1 MATTPKTS
9 RPVRT
14 VTFDV
19 RDAELHAPLR
29 PLRLSPW
36 RVVESQHHVSTRKLV
51 DSIEEQAL
59 LEQLIDTAKPPDR
72 HAGRWHVL
80 LSTPF
85 RYPPLPHGS
94 RFATRHERSLW
105 YGSEARRT
113 AFAELAYY
121 RFVFLEGAQADLGA
135 VATWHTAFT
144 VRVRTE
150 RGLDL
155 TIAPFKTR
163 RDIIASPV
171 DYTIAQALGASMRE
185 ASVEAFRYP
194 SARDREGGV
203 NVGLFTPAVF
213 GTARPRD
220 LETWHCT
227 ATRRRVECVKR
238 DFFEATALTFPGE
251 DFLVDGRLPAP
262 AV

>member
-1 MATTPKTS
+1 MSSSIWTRCAGDSK
-9 RPVRT
+9 
-14 VTFDV
+14 
-19 RDAELHAPLR
+19 LR

-51 DSIEEQAL
+51 DSIDEQTL
-59 LEQLIDTAKPPDR
+59 LEQLIDTAKPRDR
-72 HAGRWHVL
+72 HSGRLHVL

-94 RFATRHERSLW
+94 RFARRHERSLW
-105 YGSEARRT
+105 YGSEERRT

-121 RFVFLEGAQADLGA
+121 RLIFLQGTRADLDG

-150 RGLDL
+150 RGIDL
-155 TIAPFKTR
+155 TAAPFKAH
-163 RDIIASPV
+163 RDALASPV
-171 DYTIAQALGASMRE
+171 DYTAAQALGAAMRE
-185 ASVEAFRYP
+185 SSVEAFRYP
-194 SARDREGGV
+194 SARDRQGGV
-203 NVGLFTPAVF
+203 NVGLFTPVAF
-213 GTARPRD
+213 GAARPRD
-220 LETWHCT
+220 FEAWHCT
-227 ATRRRVECVKR
+227 TTRRRIECVR
-238 DFFEATALTFPGE
+238 YDFFDTAVFTFPRE

>member
-1 MATTPKTS
+1 MC
-9 RPVRT
+9 
-14 VTFDV
+14 
-19 RDAELHAPLR
+19 

-72 HAGRWHVL
+72 HSGRLHVL

-94 RFATRHERSLW
+94 RFAQRHERSLW
-105 YGSEARRT
+105 YGSEERRT

-121 RFVFLEGAQADLGA
+121 RLVFLEGTHANLDG

-150 RGLDL
+150 RGVDL
-155 TIAPFKTR
+155 TAALFKAH
-163 RDIIASPV
+163 RDAIASPV
-171 DYTIAQALGASMRE
+171 DYTASQALGAAMRE
-185 ASVEAFRYP
+185 SSVEAFRYP
-194 SARDREGGV
+194 SARDRQGGV
-203 NVGLFTPAVF
+203 NVGIFTPTVF
-213 GTARPRD
+213 GAARPRD
-220 LETWHCT
+220 FEAWHCT
-227 ATRRRVECVKR
+227 ATRQRVECVRR
-238 DFFEATALTFPGE
+238 DFFDATVFTFPRD